1 MGSRGGR
8 WKRGKEGERFGRRV
22 KNGRMKK
29 VCKLKR
35 RKVGEYGRKKKEGK
49 EVIKKI
55 EKKKEKKNFR
65 TFFYNFELS
74 IHFLK
79 FFFRFCFNKCFS
91 IYTVKP

>member
-8 WKRGKEGERFGRRV
+8 WKRGKEGERLGRRV

-55 EKKKEKKNFR
+55 ERRKRKKIL
-65 TFFYNFELS
+65 EL
-74 IHFLK
+74 FLQ
-79 FFFRFCFNKCFS
+79 F
-91 IYTVKP
+91 